1 MLHVSSG
8 IPKNAQIFFFL
19 CIKKEILCIL
29 ENMQLIIF
37 LLPSQL
43 VRGHAVLFLI
53 AVLQFASI
61 FTQLVVIK
69 RFEVGIYII
78 SAVISNYISDKL
90 AAINFEDS
98 PTYHLTRLRRECM
111 YLLFQNLN
119 SFLVIHSPYA

>member
-1 MLHVSSG
+1 MFQVVFQ
-8 IPKNAQIFFFL
+8 KNAQIFFFL

-29 ENMQLIIF
+29 EKNMQLIIF

-53 AVLQFASI
+53 AILQFASI

-98 PTYHLTRLRRECM
+98 PT
-111 YLLFQNLN
+111 
-119 SFLVIHSPYA
+119 